1 MRPGCHRELDIASEK
16 FLPSAH
22 TARRSVV
29 CCLLVSWQEDLR
41 RIDADLAAG
50 KLSKEQYAVKRE
62 ELLAEASSATPGT
75 AGQEAQRPADAAP
88 KGSRQ
93 VPAKDLLTTD
103 RPTTAP
109 SPADENS
116 TDSMPHPRPQPVQQP
131 VAVQPGDVPP
141 PVPAARPYRIND
153 LPPREPP
160 PHDQHNG
167 AALTW
172 LFLGLGLLLVVGLIA
187 AGVWWLAVDDSDD
200 SAAPPP
206 APTSDPAGSPPPTT
220 TTGKPELIDRLPELP
235 GVLNRNSGTFSA
247 AEGAERKLYGND
259 EALLLEQ
266 QGVEKVT
273 WKGSSRRAGKAEM
286 AYVVLVAH
294 NASAR
299 KAESTAKALRSL
311 SKSRVPA
318 AEGLPGYKQLPT
330 FRRISEQSNVY
341 RVIYT
346 SGSRTVR
353 VGVVQSPGTDAK
365 RLTAELTD
373 LLKQITAELP
383 PSGG

>member
-1 MRPGCHRELDIASEK
+1 MSEK
-16 FLPSAH
+16 FLPAAH

-62 ELLAEASSATPGT
+62 ELLAEASSASTRT
-75 AGQEAQRPADAAP
+75 AGQEAQRPADVPA

-109 SPADENS
+109 SPADERS

-131 VAVQPGDVPP
+131 VPVRPGEIPP
-141 PVPAARPYRIND
+141 PVPAARPRRIND
-153 LPPREPP
+153 VPPPEPP
-160 PHDQHNG
+160 PPDRHNG

-172 LFLGLGLLLVVGLIA
+172 LFLGLGLLLVVGLIG
-187 AGVWWLAVDDSDD
+187 AGVWWLAADDSGDT
-200 SAAPPP
+200 AGPPP
-206 APTSDPAGSPPPTT
+206 APTSEPASSPPPT

-247 AEGAERKLYGND
+247 AEGAERKLYGDD

-266 QGVEKVT
+266 QGVKKVT

-286 AYVVLVAH
+286 AYVVLVAD
-294 NASAR
+294 NSSAR
-299 KAESTAKALRSL
+299 KAESTAKALRAL

-365 RLTAELTD
+365 RLSAELAD
-373 LLKQITAELP
+373 LLEQITAELP